1 MTEENDKMKDLL
13 IKLQILT
20 NGLVEERKKSKN
32 YLEKIKDLE
41 KILQKK
47 DNEIVDLTKQKFE
60 LQASL
65 TFEKS
70 KKSTNQNKKKKLDEA
85 QISEYEQ
92 IINNQGSKLNELN
105 RQLKNEH
112 DSFEIQKKQYQELIK
127 LGTDQLE
134 DLKKKFEKIDL
145 ENTELSK
152 KQVEVNDRIKKF
164 EKVEEEYNEKI
175 KTYENDLKVAQN
187 RNVELQ
193 NELDK
198 KKIEFEEKEKEIEQ
212 YKKKSDEMA
221 HKLNEMKLAL
231 INKEIKEKAFKVEM
245 IKPKKVIEI
254 IFKKNF
260 ENENYEFVIKGKN
273 KKEDEHINFLDVSSF
288 EINEKDKNRID
299 IEYTVSKNFLIYFYS
314 TTEMMK
320 VYL

>member
-70 KKSTNQNKKKKLDEA
+70 KKSTNQNKKKKFDEA
-85 QISEYEQ
+85 QLNEYEQ

-105 RQLKNEH
+105 RQLKNEQ
-112 DSFEIQKKQYQELIK
+112 DSFEIQKKQYQALIK
-127 LGTDQLE
+127 LGTDRLE
-134 DLKKKFEKIDL
+134 DLNQKFKELDIN
-145 ENTELSK
+145 NTELLK
-152 KQVEVNDRIKKF
+152 KQVELNDRIKKF
-164 EKVEEEYNEKI
+164 EKDEKEYNNNISEYEK
-175 KTYENDLKVAQN
+175 NLKVAQN
-187 RNVELQ
+187 RNEELQ

-198 KKIEFEEKEKEIEQ
+198 KKIELEEKEKEIEQ

-245 IKPKKVIEI
+245 IKPKRVIEI
-254 IFKKNF
+254 IFKKNL
-260 ENENYEFVIKGKN
+260 ENDNYEFIIKGKN
-273 KKEDEHINFLDVSSF
+273 KKKDEHINFLDVSSF

-299 IEYTVSKNFLIYFYS
+299 IEYTVSRNFLIYFYS
-314 TTEMMK
+314 TMEMMK

>member
-85 QISEYEQ
+85 QLNEYEQ

-299 IEYTVSKNFLIYFYS
+299 IEYTVSINFLIYFYS